1 MLVYNS
7 SFSFFKA
14 QNKSKATPC
23 STFGNQVSMQKRN
36 GESNPQF
43 DFHFIFFEGQRK
55 KKGKNAERYFER
67 GKRAFLSIIY
77 NCLRND

>member
-1 MLVYNS
+1 
-7 SFSFFKA
+7 
-14 QNKSKATPC
+14 
-23 STFGNQVSMQKRN
+23 MQKRN